1 MGHPRVRSGVL
12 VHVCKEG
19 DLSANGRTNGDGREE
34 LEDPIIPLSVTDSRH
49 ISFYSQRGQRWEL
62 VGLWDNNILPSSWEE
77 TEIEPSALQVDTAL
91 KLSYYL

>member
-62 VGLWDNNILPSSWEE
+62 VGVLG
-77 TEIEPSALQVDTAL
+77 
-91 KLSYYL
+91 